1 MNFTLSIKKNSSI
14 IWIVVGAYLF
24 EQYFMTP
31 QYFLMLELLLIVL
44 LMITS
49 RRIIFPKIVGIGPYL
64 AYILFISVMG
74 LTKYGFSL
82 VQRDLFYQLGSIVT
96 MALGYY
102 LYMIYGGERK
112 SLWSTVCLML
122 LITSVI
128 CLIRGVFSLT
138 GEMEFSDLR
147 NTFGVGVKAISLFLP
162 LLAGKRIILREKTLP
177 SQLDIVTIVLW
188 ILQSILN
195 LSRTAVIN
203 IIISSVVFILAVII
217 KRKINGRAIARVIV
231 FAIIVVLMLSIIP
244 RFLPEEATDT
254 FSNKVDNMFTEMD
267 KENQYRDIASAQADW
282 RGYEISQ
289 AVKQWKKEN
298 VLTQIFGAGN
308 GRIISIYFVPDHWQ
322 KIVERQGNI
331 TGVTILHNTYY
342 TLLIKGG
349 IVSIILL
356 LFFLLMNAKISFKMM
371 KNDKLF
377 FEGVILLSIV
387 LYILIDGYAVRTMIE
402 REEEI
407 APMLLIGYINAMYY
421 RSINEEV
428 EENEEIQ

>member
-49 RRIIFPKIVGIGPYL
+49 RRIIIPKIKGIGPYL

-112 SLWSTVCLML
+112 SLWNTVCLML

-138 GEMEFSDLR
+138 GETEFSDLR
-147 NTFGVGVKAISLFLP
+147 NTFGVGVKAISLLLP

-254 FSNKVDNMFTEMD
+254 FSKKVDNMFTEMD